1 MLTNVYKKEVEDLY
15 KTPVVQQT
23 SFWSLVKKKQGAS
36 PIAIDF
42 KSRESDLFANVE
54 YDRYI
59 YSDFLVIVRHLSS
72 DMSVAYVPYGPEL
85 EPDEQ
90 YQGVFLEEIS
100 ECIRPFLPKTCIL
113 IRYDLSW
120 ESYWANDP
128 DCYDENGIFQE
139 LPDTNLQNLRFNC
152 NTINWNFQKAQFNIL
167 PSSTI
172 YINLQDDLNTILMR
186 MKPKTRYNI
195 HLSQRKGVVV
205 RSMGMESLDVWYEL
219 YKETAMRNGLYLN
232 DIRYFETVF
241 SSRSCKGLSSADVH
255 LLLAEYEG
263 KPIAAMFLIITGK
276 RGSYLYGA
284 SSSANRNCM
293 ATYALQWEAIKMS
306 KAMGCNEYDMFGV
319 SPGPD
324 ASHPLYGLYKF
335 KIGFG
340 GRMHHGLGCWDYPL
354 DQEKYNCF
362 RGMEINGKGFHV
374 R

>member
-1 MLTNVYKKEVEDLY
+1 MLTNVIKKEVEDLY
-15 KTPVVQQT
+15 KTPIVQQT

-42 KSRESDLFANVE
+42 KSRESDLFANVK

-59 YSDFLVIVRHLSS
+59 NSDFLVIVRHLGN

-90 YQGVFLEEIS
+90 YQGAFLEEIS
-100 ECIRPFLPKTCIL
+100 ECIRPYLPKNCIL
-113 IRYDLSW
+113 VRYDLSW
-120 ESYWANDP
+120 KSYWADDP
-128 DCYDENGIFQE
+128 SCYDMKGIFQE
-139 LPDTNLQNLRFNC
+139 LPDSNLQNLRFNC
-152 NTINWNFQKAQFNIL
+152 NTVNWNFQKAQFNIL

-172 YINLQDDLNTILMR
+172 YINLENDLDTILKR

-205 RSMGMESLDVWYEL
+205 RSMGMDGLDVWYEL
-219 YKETAMRNGLYLN
+219 YKETAIRNGLYLN

-241 SSRSCKGLSSADVH
+241 SSRLCKGLSSADVQ
-255 LLLAEYEG
+255 LLLAEHEG
-263 KPIAAMFLIITGK
+263 KPIASMFLVITGK

-284 SSSANRNCM
+284 SSSTNRNCM

-324 ASHPLYGLYKF
+324 PSHPLYGLYKF
-335 KIGFG
+335 KVGFG

-354 DQEKYNCF
+354 DLEKYAYF
-362 RGMEINGKGFHV
+362 RGAEIHGQGFHL

>member
-1 MLTNVYKKEVEDLY
+1 MLTDVYKKEVEDLY

-23 SFWSLVKKKQGAS
+23 SFWSLVKKKQGAE
-36 PIAIDF
+36 PIAVDF
-42 KSRESDLFANVE
+42 KSRASDLFAHVE
-54 YDRYI
+54 FDRYI
-59 YSDFLVIVRHLSS
+59 YSDFLIIVRHLSS
-72 DMSVAYVPYGPEL
+72 SMSVAYVPYGPEL

-90 YQGVFLEEIS
+90 YQGGFLEELS
-100 ECIRPFLPKTCIL
+100 ECIRPYLPKTCIL

-128 DCYDENGIFQE
+128 SCYDENGIFQE
-139 LPDTNLQNLRFNC
+139 LPDVNLQNLRFNC

-172 YINLQDDLNTILMR
+172 YINLEDDLNTILMR

-195 HLSQRKGVVV
+195 KLSQRKGVAV
-205 RSMGMESLDVWYEL
+205 RSMGMESLGVWYEL
-219 YKETAMRNGLYLN
+219 YKETAMRNGLFLN
-232 DIRYFETVF
+232 DISYFETVF
-241 SSRSCKGLSSADVH
+241 SSRSCKGLSPADVH

-263 KPIAAMFLIITGK
+263 RPVAAMFLIITGK

-284 SSSANRNCM
+284 SSSEHRNCM

-306 KAMGCNEYDMFGV
+306 KAKGCDEYDMFGV

-324 ASHPLYGLYKF
+324 ITHPLYGLYKF
-335 KIGFG
+335 KVGFG

-354 DQEKYNCF
+354 DQDKYNYF
-362 RGMEINGKGFHV
+362 RSMEINGQGFHV

>member
-36 PIAIDF
+36 PISIDF

-205 RSMGMESLDVWYEL
+205 RSYG
-219 YKETAMRNGLYLN
+219 
-232 DIRYFETVF
+232 
-241 SSRSCKGLSSADVH
+241 H
-255 LLLAEYEG
+255 G
-263 KPIAAMFLIITGK
+263 K
-276 RGSYLYGA
+276 S
-284 SSSANRNCM
+284 
-293 ATYALQWEAIKMS
+293 
-306 KAMGCNEYDMFGV
+306 
-319 SPGPD
+319 
-324 ASHPLYGLYKF
+324 
-335 KIGFG
+335 
-340 GRMHHGLGCWDYPL
+340 
-354 DQEKYNCF
+354 
-362 RGMEINGKGFHV
+362 
-374 R
+374 

>member
-120 ESYWANDP
+120 ESCWANDP
-128 DCYDENGIFQE
+128 R
-139 LPDTNLQNLRFNC
+139 LLRRERYFSR
-152 NTINWNFQKAQFNIL
+152 T
-167 PSSTI
+167 
-172 YINLQDDLNTILMR
+172 
-186 MKPKTRYNI
+186 TRYKPAKPEVQLQ
-195 HLSQRKGVVV
+195 HHQL
-205 RSMGMESLDVWYEL
+205 E
-219 YKETAMRNGLYLN
+219 
-232 DIRYFETVF
+232 FP
-241 SSRSCKGLSSADVH
+241 
-255 LLLAEYEG
+255 EG
-263 KPIAAMFLIITGK
+263 A
-276 RGSYLYGA
+276 
-284 SSSANRNCM
+284 
-293 ATYALQWEAIKMS
+293 
-306 KAMGCNEYDMFGV
+306 V
-319 SPGPD
+319 
-324 ASHPLYGLYKF
+324 
-335 KIGFG
+335 
-340 GRMHHGLGCWDYPL
+340 
-354 DQEKYNCF
+354 
-362 RGMEINGKGFHV
+362 
-374 R
+374 

>member
-42 KSRESDLFANVE
+42 MM
-54 YDRYI
+54 
-59 YSDFLVIVRHLSS
+59 H
-72 DMSVAYVPYGPEL
+72 
-85 EPDEQ
+85 
-90 YQGVFLEEIS
+90 
-100 ECIRPFLPKTCIL
+100 
-113 IRYDLSW
+113 
-120 ESYWANDP
+120 
-128 DCYDENGIFQE
+128 
-139 LPDTNLQNLRFNC
+139 
-152 NTINWNFQKAQFNIL
+152 
-167 PSSTI
+167 
-172 YINLQDDLNTILMR
+172 

-205 RSMGMESLDVWYEL
+205 RSMGMDGLDVWYEL
-219 YKETAMRNGLYLN
+219 YKETAIRNGLYLN

-241 SSRSCKGLSSADVH
+241 SSRLCKGLSTADVH

-263 KPIAAMFLIITGK
+263 KPIASMFLVITGK

-284 SSSANRNCM
+284 SSSTNRNCM

-324 ASHPLYGLYKF
+324 PSHPLYGLYKF
-335 KIGFG
+335 KVGFG

-354 DQEKYNCF
+354 DQEKYGYF
-362 RGMEINGKGFHV
+362 RGSEINGQGFHL